1 MSVKVKENAECHVSI
16 NMGSTHGNLFKA
28 PNRNLSLDNRAE
40 NSCLYGNN
48 STGIES
54 SVLFEGKEGKKE
66 GRGEQRREGRKNE
79 KERRKG
85 KKERERGEGKK
96 KKIFK
101 KV

>member
-1 MSVKVKENAECHVSI
+1 MSVKVKENAECHVGI

-66 GRGEQRREGRKNE
+66 GREEQRREGRKNE

-85 KKERERGEGKK
+85 KKRGREGGKK
-96 KKIFK
+96 RKFSRKYK
-101 KV
+101 